1 MLKIAFRTSIDE
13 YSYLERSNFMDTL
26 PVETNNKNNKIDFG
40 KMQFEVVNQYPDTVE
55 HDMKELVEQQLYNIF
70 KKYDIKK

>member
-1 MLKIAFRTSIDE
+1 
-13 YSYLERSNFMDTL
+13 MDTL